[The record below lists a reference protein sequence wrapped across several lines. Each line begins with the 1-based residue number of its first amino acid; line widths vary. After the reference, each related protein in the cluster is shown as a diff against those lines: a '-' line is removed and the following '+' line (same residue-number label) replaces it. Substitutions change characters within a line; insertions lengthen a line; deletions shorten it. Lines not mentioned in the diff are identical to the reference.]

1 MSREHRENLSEQVHL
16 DEEDI
21 SSGEEWQHETEER
34 ERAQER
40 RRQRFLKK
48 VASRPSQQSTV
59 AEEDDGDDP
68 EEGGSNITRAPRFSE
83 QQNNI
88 LVDTIVTNYDVLYG
102 KRAHVT
108 SHQQRNQ
115 IWRQISDKVTSCGQV
130 PKSIEH
136 CRKRFRDCKRI
147 VKKKMAASK
156 RHAKGTGGGKPA
168 NITMKPWE
176 VRLSEVLDPVLV
188 EGVEGA
194 VDTEEPSTYLSE
206 EPTSKRPSKKSSKG
220 RPDTAASQVVQT
232 HKDNL
237 LSKKK
242 GSRATTEIPR
252 KRTSVSSVSTVTNI
266 TEKRRRE
273 TAFEEQPCSSRTE
286 LASLQNI
293 SESVAENLRE
303 KQQEARAADSDV
315 TPIEDTETCDFARN
329 ESENSHQSGSLSFSP
344 EIPVVQP
351 TTTTTAFE
359 ALQQTFQRLEDTS
372 QSRIQ
377 CGESAPSTSSF
388 PRLTTLA
395 REMEN
400 SQEVF
405 RRTME
410 DNMRGIKDAIV
421 GLTEEMS
428 KQRQLQINTNRDI
441 ATILSGILASQ
452 ERTEVSIGRISNT
465 LDQISQNQQQT
476 AAANILI
483 ATNLQSLNEEMRS
496 RRLLENL
503 SVNFPEFNV
512 SGTIPQTG
520 QPQSAISSLRT
531 PEIPLDLTVQSARP
545 SPEEL
550 QSARRRLLSSSSSE
564 DPVMQ
569 STPNK

>member
-1 MSREHRENLSEQVHL
+1 MSREHRENLPEQVHL

-21 SSGEEWQHETEER
+21 SSGEEWQHETEEK

-232 HKDNL
+232 HKDIL

-242 GSRATTEIPR
+242 GSRATTE
-252 KRTSVSSVSTVTNI
+252 
-266 TEKRRRE
+266 
-273 TAFEEQPCSSRTE
+273 TAFEEQPCSSRAE

-315 TPIEDTETCDFARN
+315 TTIEDTETCDFARN
-329 ESENSHQSGSLSFSP
+329 ESENSHQSGSLSFPP
-344 EIPVVQP
+344 EIPVVQQI
-351 TTTTTAFE
+351 E
-359 ALQQTFQRLEDTS
+359 DIIDLLINMEQQVLQV
-372 QSRIQ
+372 
-377 CGESAPSTSSF
+377 P
-388 PRLTTLA
+388 
-395 REMEN
+395 
-400 SQEVF
+400 
-405 RRTME
+405 
-410 DNMRGIKDAIV
+410 
-421 GLTEEMS
+421 
-428 KQRQLQINTNRDI
+428 
-441 ATILSGILASQ
+441 
-452 ERTEVSIGRISNT
+452 
-465 LDQISQNQQQT
+465 
-476 AAANILI
+476 
-483 ATNLQSLNEEMRS
+483 
-496 RRLLENL
+496 
-503 SVNFPEFNV
+503 NV
-512 SGTIPQTG
+512 
-520 QPQSAISSLRT
+520 
-531 PEIPLDLTVQSARP
+531 
-545 SPEEL
+545 
-550 QSARRRLLSSSSSE
+550 
-564 DPVMQ
+564 
-569 STPNK
+569 

>member
-34 ERAQER
+34 DRAQER
-40 RRQRFLKK
+40 QRFLQK
-48 VASRPSQQSTV
+48 VSTRPSQQSTV

-88 LVDTIVTNYDVLYG
+88 LVDKIVTNYDVLYG
-102 KRAHVT
+102 KRAHVA

-115 IWRQISDKVTSCGQV
+115 IWRQISDMVTSYGHV
-130 PKSIEH
+130 PKSVKH
-136 CRKRFRDCKRI
+136 CRKLFRDCKRI

-168 NITMKPWE
+168 NISMKPWE
-176 VRLSEVLDPVLV
+176 VRLSEVLDPVL
-188 EGVEGA
+188 VEGA

-206 EPTSKRPSKKSSKG
+206 EPTSKHLSKKRSKG

-232 HKDNL
+232 HKDITL
-237 LSKKK
+237 AKKK
-242 GSRATTEIPR
+242 ESRATTTEMPR
-252 KRTSVSSVSTVTNI
+252 KRIIESSFSTVTNI
-266 TEKRRRE
+266 PEKRE
-273 TAFEEQPCSSRTE
+273 TAFEEQTCSSRTE

-293 SESVAENLRE
+293 SESLTENLRE
-303 KQQEARAADSDV
+303 ATRAADSDV
-315 TPIEDTETCDFARN
+315 TPIEDTEICHFAGN
-329 ESENSHQSGSLSFSP
+329 EESHQSVSLTVSP

-351 TTTTTAFE
+351 TTTTAFE

-377 CGESAPSTSSF
+377 RGESAPSTSNF
-388 PRLTTLA
+388 PRLTTFA

-410 DNMRGIKDAIV
+410 ENMRGIKDAIV
-421 GLTEEMS
+421 GLTEEML

-441 ATILSGILASQ
+441 ATIQFFLGRPRFQ
-452 ERTEVSIGRISNT
+452 KEVSIGRISNT
-465 LDQISQNQQQT
+465 LDRISQNQQQT
-476 AAANILI
+476 ATANILI
-483 ATNLQSLNEEMRS
+483 ATNLQSLDEEMRS
-496 RRLLENL
+496 RWLLENL
-503 SVNFPEFNV
+503 SLNFPEWNV

-520 QPQSAISSLRT
+520 QPQSAITSLRT

-564 DPVMQ
+564 DPVTQ

>member
-136 CRKRFRDCKRI
+136 CRKRFRDL
-147 VKKKMAASK
+147 
-156 RHAKGTGGGKPA
+156 
-168 NITMKPWE
+168 
-176 VRLSEVLDPVLV
+176 RLSEVLDPVL
-188 EGVEGA
+188 VEGA

-232 HKDNL
+232 HKDIL